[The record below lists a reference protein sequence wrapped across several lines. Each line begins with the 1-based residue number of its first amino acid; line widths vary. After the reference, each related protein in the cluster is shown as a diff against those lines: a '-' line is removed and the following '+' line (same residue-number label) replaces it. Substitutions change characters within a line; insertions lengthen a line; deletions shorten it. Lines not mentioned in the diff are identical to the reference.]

1 MWKYMISYGKT
12 KILALLLLLLLLFA
26 CSARGFAMTT
36 SETSQYIQIPIAQW
50 YEWKSELTALNSDLI
65 QCQQELT
72 RLRRPSAEL
81 VQQLQQA
88 EKMLKLLQEELTA
101 SKNELTLASS
111 EAADLRTSLKKLKEQ
126 IEKERKV
133 QRRQLWQNRFW
144 CLLIGAGIG
153 VAASR

>member
-1 MWKYMISYGKT
+1 ME
-12 KILALLLLLLLLFA
+12 ILDFIRENKGACTAFAVIALVCLFGTWF
-26 CSARGFAMTT
+26 CHDYFRNEPIHSDTDSTMVRMEERIDGLERRLDSVSAR
-36 SETSQYIQIPIAQW
+36 I
-50 YEWKSELTALNSDLI
+50 D
-65 QCQQELT
+65 
-72 RLRRPSAEL
+72 RLRKPSTEL

-111 EAADLRTSLKKLKEQ
+111 EAADLRISLKKLKEQ

>member
-1 MWKYMISYGKT
+1 MKT
-12 KILALLLLLLLLFA
+12 TRAIVSALLFCLLCV
-26 CSARGFAMTT
+26 CSAHGFAMTT
-36 SETSQYIQIPIAQW
+36 SETSQYIQIPTAQW
-50 YEWKSELTALNSDLI
+50 NEWKSELTALNSDLI
-65 QCQQELT
+65 QCQKELT
-72 RLRRPSAEL
+72 RLRKPSTEL

-88 EKMLKLLQEELTA
+88 EKMLNELKQELTA